1 MFEQLRENGIAVN
14 VHYIPVYY
22 HPYYQEHGYKEVYC
36 PVAEEVYSHIIS
48 LPVYPGLTDEQQ
60 DTVIETVKRLTK

>member
-1 MFEQLRENGIAVN
+1 MYKRQ

-22 HPYYQEHGYKEVYC
+22 HPYYQEHGFKEVHC